1 MMTKKLNIKVFSD
14 GAVLETM
21 LKDLQTGL
29 VTGFTTNPSLM
40 KKAGISSYI
49 GFAKEVLAKITD
61 YPVSFEVF
69 ADDLASVEKE
79 AEKIAS
85 LGDNVYV
92 KIPVTT
98 STGESTCP
106 LIQKLS
112 AKGIKL
118 NVTAIFTIEQTQAVV
133 DHLTAGVPAIV
144 SVFAGRIADG
154 VPAIVS
160 VFAGRIADTGVDPM
174 PIMEEALRICR
185 QKEGVELLWASPR
198 ETYNIY
204 QADQLGVDIITCTT
218 DLIAK
223 LPLQGKDLED
233 YSLETVQ
240 MFLKDSTSLGFKI
253 LEDAKH

>member
-1 MMTKKLNIKVFSD
+1 MTKKLNVKVFSD

-69 ADDLASVEKE
+69 ADDLASMEKE

-118 NVTAIFTIEQTQAVV
+118 NVTAIFTIEQNQAVV
-133 DHLTAGVPAIV
+133 DHLTA
-144 SVFAGRIADG
+144 G

-204 QADQLGVDIITCTT
+204 QADQLGVDIITCTS

-253 LEDAKH
+253 LEDDNQ

>member
-1 MMTKKLNIKVFSD
+1 MMTKKLNVKVFSD

-49 GFAKEVLAKITD
+49 GFAKEVLVKITD

-69 ADDLASVEKE
+69 ADDLASMEKE

-98 STGESTCP
+98 STGESTCSV
-106 LIQKLS
+106 IQKLS

-144 SVFAGRIADG
+144 SVFAGRIAD
-154 VPAIVS
+154 
-160 VFAGRIADTGVDPM
+160 TGVDPM
-174 PIMEEALRICR
+174 PIMEEALRICL

-253 LEDAKH
+253 LEDDNH

>member
-1 MMTKKLNIKVFSD
+1 MTKKLNIKVFSD

-69 ADDLASVEKE
+69 ADDLASMEKE

-85 LGDNVYV
+85 LGGNVYV

-133 DHLTAGVPAIV
+133 DHLTA
-144 SVFAGRIADG
+144 G

-253 LEDAKH
+253 LEDANQ

>member
-1 MMTKKLNIKVFSD
+1 MMTKKLNVKVFSD

-49 GFAKEVLAKITD
+49 GFAKEVLAQITD

-69 ADDLASVEKE
+69 ADDLASMEKE

-98 STGESTCP
+98 STGESTFP

-133 DHLTAGVPAIV
+133 DHLTA
-144 SVFAGRIADG
+144 R

>member
-1 MMTKKLNIKVFSD
+1 MTKKLNVKVFSD

-69 ADDLASVEKE
+69 ADDLASMEKE

-118 NVTAIFTIEQTQAVV
+118 NVTTIFTIEQTQAVV
-133 DHLTAGVPAIV
+133 DHLTA
-144 SVFAGRIADG
+144 G

-253 LEDAKH
+253 LEDANQ

>member
-1 MMTKKLNIKVFSD
+1 MTKKLNVKVFSD

-69 ADDLASVEKE
+69 ADDLASMEKE

-106 LIQKLS
+106 VIQKLS

-144 SVFAGRIADG
+144 SVFAGRIAD
-154 VPAIVS
+154 
-160 VFAGRIADTGVDPM
+160 TGVDPM
-174 PIMEEALRICR
+174 PIMEESLRICR
-185 QKEGVELLWASPR
+185 QKEEVELLWASPR

-253 LEDAKH
+253 LEDDNH

>member
-1 MMTKKLNIKVFSD
+1 MTKKLNVKVFSD

-49 GFAKEVLAKITD
+49 GFAKEVLVKITD

-69 ADDLASVEKE
+69 ADDLASMEKE
-79 AEKIAS
+79 AEKIAG

-112 AKGIKL
+112 VKGIKL

-133 DHLTAGVPAIV
+133 DHLTA
-144 SVFAGRIADG
+144 G

-253 LEDAKH
+253 LEDANQ

>member
-1 MMTKKLNIKVFSD
+1 MTKKLNVKVFSD

-69 ADDLASVEKE
+69 ADDLASMEKE

-98 STGESTCP
+98 STGESICP

-133 DHLTAGVPAIV
+133 DHLTA
-144 SVFAGRIADG
+144 G

-223 LPLQGKDLED
+223 LPLQGKDLKD

-253 LEDAKH
+253 LEDANH

>member
-1 MMTKKLNIKVFSD
+1 MIKKLNVKVFSD

-69 ADDLASVEKE
+69 ADDLASMEKE

-106 LIQKLS
+106 VIQKLS

-144 SVFAGRIADG
+144 SVFAGRIAD
-154 VPAIVS
+154 
-160 VFAGRIADTGVDPM
+160 TGVDPM

-185 QKEGVELLWASPR
+185 QKEEVELLWASPR

-253 LEDAKH
+253 LEDDNH

>member
-1 MMTKKLNIKVFSD
+1 MTKKLNIKVFSD

-21 LKDLQTGL
+21 LKDLQTGF

-49 GFAKEVLAKITD
+49 GFAKEVLAQITD

-69 ADDLASVEKE
+69 ADDLASMEKE

-118 NVTAIFTIEQTQAVV
+118 NVTAMFTIEQTQAVV

-144 SVFAGRIADG
+144 SVFAGRIADT
-154 VPAIVS
+154 
-160 VFAGRIADTGVDPM
+160 DVDPM

>member
-1 MMTKKLNIKVFSD
+1 MTKKLNVKVFSD

-49 GFAKEVLAKITD
+49 GFAKEVLAKIPD

-69 ADDLASVEKE
+69 ADDLASMEKE

-144 SVFAGRIADG
+144 SVFAGRIAD
-154 VPAIVS
+154 
-160 VFAGRIADTGVDPM
+160 TGVDPM
-174 PIMEEALRICR
+174 PIMEEALRICH

>member
-1 MMTKKLNIKVFSD
+1 MMTKKLNVKVFSD

-69 ADDLASVEKE
+69 ADDLASMEKE

-106 LIQKLS
+106 VIQKLS

-133 DHLTAGVPAIV
+133 DHL
-144 SVFAGRIADG
+144 IAG

-185 QKEGVELLWASPR
+185 QKEEVELLWASPR

-253 LEDAKH
+253 LEDDNH

>member
-1 MMTKKLNIKVFSD
+1 MTKKLNVKVFSD

-49 GFAKEVLAKITD
+49 GFAKEVLAQITD

-69 ADDLASVEKE
+69 ADDLASMEKE

-85 LGDNVYV
+85 LGNNVYV

-144 SVFAGRIADG
+144 SVF
-154 VPAIVS
+154 V
-160 VFAGRIADTGVDPM
+160 GRIADTGVDPM

-253 LEDAKH
+253 LEDDNH

>member
-1 MMTKKLNIKVFSD
+1 MTKKLNVKVFSD

-69 ADDLASVEKE
+69 ADDLASMEKE

-133 DHLTAGVPAIV
+133 DHLTA
-144 SVFAGRIADG
+144 G

-223 LPLQGKDLED
+223 LPLQGKDLKD

-253 LEDAKH
+253 LEDDNH

>member
-1 MMTKKLNIKVFSD
+1 MTKKLNVKVFSD

-61 YPVSFEVF
+61 YPVSFEIF
-69 ADDLASVEKE
+69 ADDLASMEKE

-106 LIQKLS
+106 VIQKLS

-133 DHLTAGVPAIV
+133 DHLTA
-144 SVFAGRIADG
+144 G

-240 MFLKDSTSLGFKI
+240 IFLKDSTSLGFKI
-253 LEDAKH
+253 LEDDNH

>member
-1 MMTKKLNIKVFSD
+1 MTKKLNVKVFSD

-29 VTGFTTNPSLM
+29 DTGFTTNPSLM

-69 ADDLASVEKE
+69 ADDLASMEKE

-144 SVFAGRIADG
+144 SVFAGRIAD
-154 VPAIVS
+154 
-160 VFAGRIADTGVDPM
+160 TGVDPM

-185 QKEGVELLWASPR
+185 QKEEVELLWASPR

-253 LEDAKH
+253 LEDDNH

>member
-1 MMTKKLNIKVFSD
+1 MMTKKLNVKVFSD

-69 ADDLASVEKE
+69 ADDLASMEKE

-133 DHLTAGVPAIV
+133 DHLTA
-144 SVFAGRIADG
+144 G

-240 MFLKDSTSLGFKI
+240 TFLKDSTSLGFKI

>member
-1 MMTKKLNIKVFSD
+1 MTKKLNIKVFSD

-69 ADDLASVEKE
+69 ADDLASMEKE
-79 AEKIAS
+79 AEKIAG

-133 DHLTAGVPAIV
+133 DHLTA
-144 SVFAGRIADG
+144 R

-253 LEDAKH
+253 LEDDNQ

>member
-1 MMTKKLNIKVFSD
+1 MTKKLNVKVFSD

-49 GFAKEVLAKITD
+49 GFAKEVLVKITD

-69 ADDLASVEKE
+69 ADDLASMEKE
-79 AEKIAS
+79 AEKIAG

-133 DHLTAGVPAIV
+133 DHLTA
-144 SVFAGRIADG
+144 G

-253 LEDAKH
+253 LEDDNH